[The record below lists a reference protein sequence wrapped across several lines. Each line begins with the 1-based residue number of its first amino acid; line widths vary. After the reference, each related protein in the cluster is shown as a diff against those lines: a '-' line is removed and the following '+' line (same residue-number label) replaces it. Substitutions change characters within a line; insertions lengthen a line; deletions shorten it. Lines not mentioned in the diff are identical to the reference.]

1 MLFNRPMRLCQC
13 ILTNVLMQ
21 IDYQTTFSTEF
32 LHRDQGKDLAVSFA
46 FSFFPLFWQSVKKR
60 VWGFF
65 STLSFSSVLSFWG
78 GWLFTYMHIF
88 WGLLLNS
95 SSFTIDRQRHQAPDL
110 LVSFFDRFYKVS
122 MPFCLLICH
131 LLDY

>member
-21 IDYQTTFSTEF
+21 IDHQTTFSTEF

-46 FSFFPLFWQSVKKR
+46 FSFFSLFWQSVKKR

-65 STLSFSSVLSFWG
+65 STPSFSGLFCPFFG
-78 GWLFTYMHIF
+78 GGLFTYMHIF

-110 LVSFFDRFYKVS
+110 LVSFVDRFYKVS
-122 MPFCLLICH
+122 LPFCLFTH
-131 LLDY
+131 LSPA